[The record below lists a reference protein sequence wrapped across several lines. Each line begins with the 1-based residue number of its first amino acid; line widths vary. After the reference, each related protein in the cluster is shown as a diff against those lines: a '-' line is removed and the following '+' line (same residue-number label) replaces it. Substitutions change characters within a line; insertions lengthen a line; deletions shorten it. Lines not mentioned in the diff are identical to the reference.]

1 METKI
6 MGIGELQKHIAILTR
21 LRESVQV
28 VDRRRRKP
36 VAMIYPYRQGAG
48 IRRLAGKYRDRIRPG
63 DQSWEQMREAALT
76 AAWDGKYGLSD

>member
-48 IRRLAGKYRDRIRPG
+48 IHRLAGKYRDRIRSG
-63 DQSWEQMREAALT
+63 NQGWAEMREAALK
-76 AAWDGKYGLSD
+76 AAWGEKYGLSD

>member
-6 MGIGELQKHIAILTR
+6 MGIGELQKRIAILTR

-48 IRRLAGKYRDRIRPG
+48 VRRLAGKYRDRIEGRHK
-63 DQSWEQMREAALT
+63 DWIEMREAALT
-76 AAWDGKYGLSD
+76 AAWDRKYGLSD